1 MYLRELIENLF
12 ARDWGGVLIEIAIL
26 MIGVFLGLQANK
38 WNDARKKAA
47 DGRYYSQRLLD
58 ELSESIVRLEKAIAA
73 GRSTVDATLRA
84 QKAIRD
90 GSIDAHH
97 PEEFISDFRTVNFM
111 EEVDVV
117 DGAIEELRVTGKL
130 EVIGNKE
137 VRESLSR
144 YHRTL
149 QSARAQ
155 EETSNQGWTIALAD
169 IYREIDATLEPG
181 QTPDLSLRVS
191 NMNGNQKLARALFA
205 ASVYHYA
212 QTRALERL
220 KVVTQALHTLIEQ
233 DAQ

>member
-47 DGRYYSQRLLD
+47 DGRYFSQRLLD
-58 ELSESIVRLEKAIAA
+58 ELSESIIRLEKAIAS

-97 PEEFISDFRTVNFM
+97 PEEFVSDFRTVNFM

-130 EVIGNKE
+130 EVIGSKE

-155 EETSNQGWTIALAD
+155 EEISNQGWTMALAD

-181 QTPDLSLRVS
+181 QTPVLSLKVS

-220 KVVTQALHTLIEQ
+220 KVVTQALYTLIEQ
-233 DAQ
+233 DAR